1 MRSFKFLAAAGL
13 IAALPLS
20 AAHADW
26 YVSGKGGISFMDDA
40 DGASVGPTYDTQFD
54 AGPVVIGNVGYD
66 TGLLRYEGELSWRDA
81 DIESLG
87 GVGAGDSLSAW
98 GLMGNV
104 VIDVPT
110 GTKIEPYVGLGVGTA
125 YVDTKAERG
134 STQLYSGTDWVF
146 AYQVFAGAN
155 YELTDNWSMN
165 AEYRLFNT
173 TEYDAS
179 TPSGGKFD
187 AGIQS
192 HNILVGLTYHF
203 GEPAKPTPAPTP
215 VAQPAPAPAPA
226 PASNYL
232 VFFDWNQATITPA
245 AREVLI
251 KAASAAKA
259 GEKTQIALTGHT
271 DRSGGDAYNMK
282 LSEARA
288 EAVEAELA
296 RLGIPTSIISVSAR
310 GESDPLVQ
318 TQDGIREPQNR
329 RVEILIP

>member
-1 MRSFKFLAAAGL
+1 MRSFKYIAVAGL

-26 YVSGKGGISFMDDA
+26 YVSGKGGISFIGDA

-54 AGPVVIGNVGYD
+54 NGGIVVGNVGYD
-66 TGLLRYEGELSWRDA
+66 TGMLRYEGEVSWRGA
-81 DIESLG
+81 DIFTLG
-87 GVGAGDSLSAW
+87 GTDAGEHLSSW
-98 GLMGNV
+98 GLMGNL

-125 YVDTKAERG
+125 YVDTKAERN
-134 STQLYSGTDWVF
+134 TTPLYSGTDWVF
-146 AYQVFAGAN
+146 AYQIFAGAN
-155 YELTDNWSMN
+155 YALNDNWSMS

-173 TEYDAS
+173 TEYDAH
-179 TPSGGKFD
+179 TPSGDKFD
-187 AGIQS
+187 AELRS
-192 HNILVGLTYHF
+192 HNILVGLTYHL
-203 GEPAKPTPAPTP
+203 GEPAKPMPAPAP

-245 AREVLI
+245 AREVLV
-251 KAASAAKA
+251 KAAGAAKA

-288 EAVEAELA
+288 EAVKAELSS
-296 RLGIPTSIISVSAR
+296 LGIPANIISLSAR

-318 TQDGIREPQNR
+318 TKDGIREPQNR

>member
-1 MRSFKFLAAAGL
+1 MISRDSERLDAMRSFKFLAAAGL

-26 YVSGKGGISFMDDA
+26 YVSGKGGISFMGDA
-40 DGASVGPTYDTQFD
+40 DGASVGPTFDTQFD
-54 AGPVVIGNVGYD
+54 AGPN
-66 TGLLRYEGELSWRDA
+66 
-81 DIESLG
+81 IESLG
-87 GVGAGDSLSAW
+87 GVDAGDSLSAW

-125 YVDTKAERG
+125 YVDTTADRG
-134 STQLYSGTDWVF
+134 NTQLYSGTDWVF

-155 YELTDNWSMN
+155 YAFTDNWSMN

-173 TEYDAS
+173 TEYDAT

-187 AGIQS
+187 AGIQT
-192 HNILVGLTYHF
+192 HNVLVGLTYHF
-203 GEPAKPTPAPTP
+203 GEPAKPMPAPTP

-245 AREVLI
+245 AREVLV
-251 KAASAAKA
+251 KAAAAAKT